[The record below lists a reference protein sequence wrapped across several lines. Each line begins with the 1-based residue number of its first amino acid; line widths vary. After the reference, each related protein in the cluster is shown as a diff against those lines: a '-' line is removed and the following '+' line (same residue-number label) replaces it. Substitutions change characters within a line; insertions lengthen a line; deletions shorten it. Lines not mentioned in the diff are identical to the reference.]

1 MLPVSSG
8 PTTLSSARV
17 RLALLALAV
26 GGFGIG
32 TTEFAAMGLLPQIA
46 TDLFPALSAADP
58 EQANAQAGLV
68 ITAYALGV
76 VVGAPTIN
84 SLVARFRRDRV
95 LVILAVA
102 FTLMN
107 LAAALAPTFEL
118 ILVFRFLA
126 GIPHGAYFGLAA
138 LVAAK
143 LMGPGRRA
151 QGVAFAMAGLTVA
164 NVIGVPLATLIGQA
178 FGWRVAF
185 VLVAAIFAVSTV
197 AIWFAVPR
205 MDGSPE
211 QTMRR
216 ELTVFRNG
224 RVWFAL
230 LTGCIILGGL
240 FAVYTYLSPITTEL
254 AGLPE
259 GAVPWVL
266 ATVGLGM
273 TVGNLVGGRVADWSV
288 MKSLFGFAFLM
299 LLSLLGFALTAQWPV
314 TLFLFTFAVGFA
326 TQGLGP
332 TIQTRLMDVA
342 GDSQTIAAGLIH
354 SALNVG
360 NALGAYFGGVAI
372 AAKLGYASPAV
383 VGMGLTVVGIAIAAL
398 GYVLERRGILGPRA
412 TR

>member
-1 MLPVSSG
+1 MLPVSDG
-8 PTTLSSARV
+8 PTTMSSARI
-17 RLALLALAV
+17 RLALFALAI

-46 TDLFPALSAADP
+46 TDLFPALSSADP
-58 EQANAQAGLV
+58 EQANARAGLV

-84 SLVARFRRDRV
+84 AAVARFRRDRV
-95 LVILAVA
+95 LLVLGVA
-102 FTLMN
+102 FTLAN

-118 ILVFRFLA
+118 ILVFRFVA

-151 QGVAFAMAGLTVA
+151 QGVALAMAGLTVA
-164 NVIGVPLATLIGQA
+164 NVVGVPLATLIGQA

-185 VLVAAIFAVSTV
+185 VLVAVIFAISTV
-197 AIWFAVPR
+197 AILFAVPR
-205 MDGSPE
+205 VDGAPE

-230 LTGCIILGGL
+230 ITGCIILGGL

-299 LLSLLGFALTAQWPV
+299 LLALAGFALTAQWPV
-314 TLFLFTFAVGFA
+314 TLFVFTFAVGFA

-342 GDSQTIAAGLIH
+342 GDSQAIAAGLIH

-372 AAKLGYASPAV
+372 AAGLGYSSPAV
-383 VGMGLTVVGIAIAAL
+383 VGMGLTVAGIAVAAT
-398 GYVLERRGILGPRA
+398 GYVLERRGVLRV

>member
-1 MLPVSSG
+1 MLPVSGG
-8 PTTLSSARV
+8 PTTTSSARV
-17 RLALLALAV
+17 RLALFALAI

-46 TDLFPALSAADP
+46 TDLFPALSSADP
-58 EQANAQAGLV
+58 EQANARAGLV

-84 SLVARFRRDRV
+84 AAVARFRRDRV
-95 LVILAVA
+95 LLVLGVA
-102 FTLMN
+102 FTLAN

-118 ILVFRFLA
+118 ILVFRFVA

-151 QGVAFAMAGLTVA
+151 QGVALAMAGLTVA
-164 NVIGVPLATLIGQA
+164 NVVGVPLATLIGQA

-185 VLVAAIFAVSTV
+185 VLVALIFAISTV
-197 AIWFAVPR
+197 AILFAVPR
-205 MDGSPE
+205 VDGAPE

-230 LTGCIILGGL
+230 ITGCIILGGL

-299 LLSLLGFALTAQWPV
+299 LLSLAGFALTAQWPV
-314 TLFLFTFAVGFA
+314 TLFVFTFAVGFA

-342 GDSQTIAAGLIH
+342 GDSQAIAAGLIH

-372 AAKLGYASPAV
+372 AAGLGYSSPAF
-383 VGMGLTVVGIAIAAL
+383 VGMGLTVAGIAVAAT
-398 GYVLERRGILGPRA
+398 GYVLERRGVLRV

>member
-1 MLPVSSG
+1 
-8 PTTLSSARV
+8 LSSARI

-58 EQANAQAGLV
+58 EQANAHAGLV
-68 ITAYALGV
+68 ISAYALGV

-84 SLVARFRRDRV
+84 AVVARFRRDRV
-95 LVILAVA
+95 LVVLAIA
-102 FTLMN
+102 FTLTN

-118 ILVFRFLA
+118 ILLFRFIA
-126 GIPHGAYFGLAA
+126 GIPHGAYFGIAA
-138 LVAAK
+138 LVAAQ

-151 QGVAFAMAGLTVA
+151 RGVAFVMMGLTVA
-164 NVIGVPLATLIGQA
+164 NIVGVPLATLVGQY

-185 VLVAAIFAVSTV
+185 VIVAAIFALATV
-197 AIWFAVPR
+197 AVWFAVPR
-205 MDGSPE
+205 MEGTPG

-216 ELTVFRNG
+216 ELRVFRNG
-224 RVWFAL
+224 RVWVAL
-230 LTGCIILGGL
+230 LTGSIGFGGL

-254 AGLPE
+254 AGLPG

-266 ATVGLGM
+266 GTVGLGM

-288 MKSLFGFAFLM
+288 MRSLFGFFVLM
-299 LLSLLGFALTAQWPV
+299 LLALVGFALTAQWPV

-326 TQGLGP
+326 AQGLGP

-342 GDSQTIAAGLIH
+342 GDSQSIAAGLIH

-360 NALGAYFGGVAI
+360 NALGAYLGGVAI
-372 AAKLGYASPAV
+372 AAGLGYGSPAV
-383 VGMGLTVVGIAIAAL
+383 VGVGLTVAGIAVATL
-398 GYVLERRGILGPRA
+398 GLLLERRRSRLA

>member
-1 MLPVSSG
+1 MPSVTHG
-8 PTTLSSARV
+8 PTTTSSARI

-46 TDLFPALSAADP
+46 TDLFPALAVSDP
-58 EQANAQAGLV
+58 ERANAHAGLL
-68 ITAYALGV
+68 ISAYALGV

-84 SLVARFRRDRV
+84 AVIARFRRDRV
-95 LVILAVA
+95 LVVLAVA
-102 FTLMN
+102 FTVTN

-118 ILVFRFLA
+118 ILLFRFLA
-126 GIPHGAYFGLAA
+126 GIPHGAYFGIAA
-138 LVAAK
+138 LVAAQ
-143 LMGPGRRA
+143 LMGPGKRA
-151 QGVAFAMAGLTVA
+151 RGVALAMAGLTIA
-164 NVIGVPLATLIGQA
+164 NVIGVPLATLVGQA

-185 VLVAAIFAVSTV
+185 VLVAAVFALATVSV
-197 AIWFAVPR
+197 WVAVPR
-205 MDGSPE
+205 VDGSPG

-230 LTGCIILGGL
+230 LTGCIVLGGL

-254 AGLPE
+254 TGLPA

-273 TVGNLVGGRVADWSV
+273 TVGNLVGGRLADWSV
-288 MKSLFGFAFLM
+288 MRSLFGFALLM
-299 LLSLLGFALTAQWPV
+299 LVALGGFALTAQWPV
-314 TLFLFTFAVGFA
+314 TLFLFTFAIGFA
-326 TQGLGP
+326 AQGLGP

-342 GDSQTIAAGLIH
+342 GDSQAIAAGLIH

-372 AAKLGYASPAV
+372 AAALGYSSPAV
-383 VGMGLTVVGIAIAAL
+383 VGMGLTVVGILIAAL
-398 GYVLERRGILGPRA
+398 GYTLERRGVLRS

>member
-1 MLPVSSG
+1 MLPVSNG
-8 PTTLSSARV
+8 PTTMSSARI
-17 RLALLALAV
+17 RFALLALAV

-46 TDLFPALSAADP
+46 TDLFPALSSTDP
-58 EQANAQAGLV
+58 EQANARAGLV
-68 ITAYALGV
+68 ISAYALGV

-84 SLVARFRRDRV
+84 SMVARFRRDRV
-95 LVILAVA
+95 LVVLAIA

-107 LAAALAPTFEL
+107 LAAALAPSFEL
-118 ILVFRFLA
+118 ILLFRFLA

-151 QGVAFAMAGLTVA
+151 QGVALAMAGLTVA
-164 NVIGVPLATLIGQA
+164 NVIGVPLATVIGQA

-185 VLVAAIFAVSTV
+185 VLVAVVFAVATV

-205 MDGSPE
+205 VDGSPE

-230 LTGCIILGGL
+230 ITGCIVLGGL
-240 FAVYTYLSPITTEL
+240 FAVYTYLAPITTEL

-273 TVGNLVGGRVADWSV
+273 TIGNLVGGRVADWSV
-288 MKSLFGFAFLM
+288 MKALFGFAFLM
-299 LLSLLGFALTAQWPV
+299 LLSLAGFALTAQWPV
-314 TLFLFTFAVGFA
+314 TLFLFTFAIGFA

-342 GDSQTIAAGLIH
+342 GDSQAIAAGLIH

-372 AAKLGYASPAV
+372 AAGLGYSSPAV
-383 VGMGLTVVGIAIAAL
+383 VGMGLTVAGIAVAAL
-398 GYVLERRGILGPRA
+398 GYVLERRGVLGP

>member
-1 MLPVSSG
+1 MLPVSDG
-8 PTTLSSARV
+8 PTTMSSARV
-17 RLALLALAV
+17 RLALLALAI

-46 TDLFPALSAADP
+46 TDLFPALSSADP
-58 EQANAQAGLV
+58 EQANARAGLV

-84 SLVARFRRDRV
+84 AAVARFRRDRV
-95 LVILAVA
+95 LLVLGVA
-102 FTLMN
+102 FTLAN

-118 ILVFRFLA
+118 ILVFRFVA

-151 QGVAFAMAGLTVA
+151 QGVALAMAGLTVA
-164 NVIGVPLATLIGQA
+164 NVVGVPLATLIGQA

-185 VLVAAIFAVSTV
+185 VLVAVIFAISTV
-197 AIWFAVPR
+197 AILFAVPR
-205 MDGSPE
+205 VDGAPE

-230 LTGCIILGGL
+230 ITGCIILGGL

-299 LLSLLGFALTAQWPV
+299 LLSLAGFALTAQWPV
-314 TLFLFTFAVGFA
+314 TLFVFTFAVGFA

-342 GDSQTIAAGLIH
+342 GDSQAIAAGLIH

-372 AAKLGYASPAV
+372 AAGLGYSSPAV
-383 VGMGLTVVGIAIAAL
+383 VGMGLTVAGIAVAAT
-398 GYVLERRGILGPRA
+398 GYVLERRGVLRV

>member
-1 MLPVSSG
+1 MPPVTNG
-8 PTTLSSARV
+8 PTTLSSARI
-17 RLALLALAV
+17 RFALLALAV

-32 TTEFAAMGLLPQIA
+32 TTEFTAMGLLPEIA
-46 TDLFPALSAADP
+46 TDLFPALSRTDP
-58 EQANAQAGLV
+58 EQANAHAGLM
-68 ITAYALGV
+68 ISAYALGV

-84 SLVARFRRDRV
+84 AVIARFRRDRV
-95 LVILAVA
+95 LVVLAVA
-102 FTLMN
+102 FTITN
-107 LAAALAPTFEL
+107 LAAALAPTFES
-118 ILVFRFLA
+118 ILAFRFLA
-126 GIPHGAYFGLAA
+126 GIPHGAYFGIAA
-138 LVAAK
+138 LVAAQ
-143 LMGPGRRA
+143 LMGPGKRA
-151 QGVAFAMAGLTVA
+151 RGVAIAMAGLTIA
-164 NVIGVPLATLIGQA
+164 NVVGVPLATVIGQA

-185 VLVAAIFAVSTV
+185 VLVAVVFAIATVSV
-197 AIWFAVPR
+197 WFALPR
-205 MDGSPE
+205 VDGSPG

-230 LTGCIILGGL
+230 LTGCIVLGGL

-254 AGLPE
+254 AGLP
-259 GAVPWVL
+259 GGVVPWVL

-288 MKSLFGFAFLM
+288 MRSLFGFATLM
-299 LLSLLGFALTAQWPV
+299 LIALAGFALTAQWPV

-326 TQGLGP
+326 AQGLGP

-342 GDSQTIAAGLIH
+342 GDSQAIAAGLIH

-372 AAKLGYASPAV
+372 AAGLGYSSPAV
-383 VGMGLTVVGIAIAAL
+383 VGMGLTVIGIVIAAI
-398 GYVLERRGILGPRA
+398 GYALERRGVLGS

>member
-1 MLPVSSG
+1 MLPVSNG
-8 PTTLSSARV
+8 PTTMSSARV

-46 TDLFPALSAADP
+46 ADLFPALTATDP
-58 EQANAQAGLV
+58 EQANARAGLV
-68 ITAYALGV
+68 ISAYALGV

-84 SLVARFRRDRV
+84 AVVARYRRDRV
-95 LVILAVA
+95 LVVLAIA
-102 FTLMN
+102 FTVFN
-107 LAAALAPTFEL
+107 FAAAVVPSFEL
-118 ILVFRFLA
+118 VLTFRFLA

-151 QGVAFAMAGLTVA
+151 QGVALAMAGLTVA
-164 NVIGVPLATLIGQA
+164 NVVGVPLATVIGQA

-205 MDGSPE
+205 VDGSPE

-216 ELTVFRNG
+216 ELSVFRNG

-230 LTGCIILGGL
+230 LTGCIVLGGL
-240 FAVYTYLSPITTEL
+240 FAVYTYLAPITTEL

-273 TVGNLVGGRVADWSV
+273 TIGNLVGGRVADWSV
-288 MKSLFGFAFLM
+288 MKALFGFALLM
-299 LLSLLGFALTAQWPV
+299 LLSLAGFALTAHWPV
-314 TLFLFTFAVGFA
+314 TLFLFTFAIGFA

-342 GDSQTIAAGLIH
+342 GDSQAIAAGLIH

-372 AAKLGYASPAV
+372 AAGLGYSSPAV
-383 VGMGLTVVGIAIAAL
+383 VGMGLTVVGIAIAAT
-398 GYVLERRGILGPRA
+398 GYLLERRGVIGP